1 MLWSCTATAGCVSV
15 WLDEV
20 FVLRR
25 GFSSAILE
33 QFCIVYLR
41 DKSFETCQSSRQHVL
56 QYALPHCLCQP
67 KAQEAINLF

>member
-41 DKSFETCQSSRQHVL
+41 DKSFETCQSSRRRVL